1 MPAKVKRVEPLGQI
15 AQRPGDIGSQG
26 RSTVDAYRN
35 NRHGTHAR
43 TPRATARALKHGGQR
58 NSATTAKKK
67 QVADKTARERKR
79 ASDASARE
87 KARVKQYKAAKKV
100 EREKA
105 AAICT

>member
-26 RSTVDAYRN
+26 QSTVDAYRN
-35 NRHGTHAR
+35 TRHGTHAR

-67 QVADKTARERKR
+67 QVHATQQESCTSTGTNNPKTPL
-79 ASDASARE
+79 
-87 KARVKQYKAAKKV
+87 Q
-100 EREKA
+100 
-105 AAICT
+105 